1 VGPCSPRTTRFLN
14 PDRCTRLVFTVR
26 LTEEFRRWLGDIARP
41 RGMAQ
46 IAKDSGLV
54 FTFAILDPV
63 LAIGAYVIWR
73 REVASRDAST

>member
-1 VGPCSPRTTRFLN
+1 
-14 PDRCTRLVFTVR
+14 VFTV
-26 LTEEFRRWLGDIARP
+26 LLLLALGDIARP

-63 LAIGAYVIWR
+63 LAIGAYVISR